1 MFLHIHLL
9 GTDGHKF
16 NHANSTQGV
25 KFRHQTVGV
34 GKLLTFFVCWLWT
47 MFFVTECAYCSSS
60 SLNTQQG
67 AVSCL
72 QRRARGHQKISKCDL
87 ANLQSLPQLSI
98 YCLLVLF
105 LVVVFFLNARQ
116 IGWSAIAIGG
126 NKQCQSKIRQSRHN
140 SSPGFFVRGKG
151 IIISSLANGILFSI
165 LRNFATM
172 SFPTEN
178 GDWICNCG
186 VMNFKSRSACRMC
199 SV

>member
-1 MFLHIHLL
+1 MATNLTMPIPPKAWNFAIRPSELVSYLRFLCVGCEPCFLWLNVHNAVPPRSMLNRALCHACKEEREDIK
-9 GTDGHKF
+9 KF
-16 NHANSTQGV
+16 QSVIWQICNHCHNWV
-25 KFRHQTVGV
+25 FI
-34 GKLLTFFVCWLWT
+34 VCW
-47 MFFVTECAYCSSS
+47 FCS
-60 SLNTQQG
+60 
-67 AVSCL
+67 
-72 QRRARGHQKISKCDL
+72 
-87 ANLQSLPQLSI
+87 
-98 YCLLVLF
+98 LLL
-105 LVVVFFLNARQ
+105 FFLNARQ

-126 NKQCQSKIRQSRHN
+126 NKQYQSKIRQSRHN